1 MGQNIIVNKE
11 QMTFTLNTNNSSYQ
25 MKVDKYKRLLHT
37 WYGGKISGADYSY
50 LVEVLGRGF
59 SGNPGDVS
67 KAGDRDYTLDLL
79 PQEFPQHGT
88 GDYRI
93 NALDLVWENGAR
105 GTDFVYKDHKVIA
118 GKPELQ
124 DLPHFWT
131 SADNKEAV
139 ETLVVVLEDL
149 YSDLELEL
157 YYSIFPEY
165 DLIVRSSKI
174 TNLGNEEVVL
184 KNIASGA
191 LDFINKDFELINF
204 PGRHLKERNAS
215 KVELGENIFQIRST
229 RGTSSHQQNPSL
241 FLQEQ
246 GACEDKGEVYGLS
259 LVYSGGF
266 NISCEKDQLG
276 QIRVVAGL
284 DDSNFSWILKNG
296 ESFQTPELAMCYS
309 PEGRGELSRNLH
321 RAVNNNLI
329 RSSWADKRRPV
340 LINNWEATYF
350 DFDKDKILEIANKAK
365 ELNFDL
371 LVLDDGWFG
380 KRDLDISG
388 LGDWIPNETKIG
400 GTLEDLIKDVNDLGL
415 DFGIWMEPE
424 MVNEDSDLYRAH
436 PDWALAIP
444 GREPNRSRVQL
455 VLDFS
460 RKDVQDFAISAIDNV
475 LQTGNITYL
484 KWDMNRSLFDLY
496 SHSLPAEK
504 QGELSHRY
512 VLGVYRVL
520 QHLLDNYPD
529 LLIEGCSGGGGRFDL
544 GMLYYT
550 PQIWT
555 SDNTD
560 ALDRTRIQHG
570 TSFVYPLSSISAHV
584 SAVPN
589 HQNHRVT
596 PISTRAF
603 TALQGAFGYEMDL
616 STLSESEQ
624 EFTKKF
630 IDFYNKHWETVQK
643 GDYYRLVD
651 PYENTY
657 VTAWENVAT
666 DKAEAILTVVYKD
679 LAAAGLAECIKWKGL
694 CKDSDYKLTLYKG
707 SEEFDCGVYSGLD
720 LMVAGILV
728 ERGRQNYD
736 SVCYIAEKV

>member
-50 LVEVLGRGF
+50 LIEVLGRGF

-67 KAGDRDYTLDLL
+67 KEGDRDYTLDLL

-105 GTDFVYKDHKVIA
+105 GTDFVYKDHKIIG

-124 DLPHFWT
+124 GLPHFWT
-131 SADNKEAV
+131 SADKKEAV

-329 RSSWADKRRPV
+329 RSSWSDKRRPV

-371 LVLDDGWFG
+371 
-380 KRDLDISG
+380 S
-388 LGDWIPNETKIG
+388 
-400 GTLEDLIKDVNDLGL
+400 LIH
-415 DFGIWMEPE
+415 I
-424 MVNEDSDLYRAH
+424 
-436 PDWALAIP
+436 
-444 GREPNRSRVQL
+444 
-455 VLDFS
+455 
-460 RKDVQDFAISAIDNV
+460 
-475 LQTGNITYL
+475 
-484 KWDMNRSLFDLY
+484 
-496 SHSLPAEK
+496 
-504 QGELSHRY
+504 
-512 VLGVYRVL
+512 
-520 QHLLDNYPD
+520 
-529 LLIEGCSGGGGRFDL
+529 
-544 GMLYYT
+544 
-550 PQIWT
+550 
-555 SDNTD
+555 
-560 ALDRTRIQHG
+560 
-570 TSFVYPLSSISAHV
+570 
-584 SAVPN
+584 
-589 HQNHRVT
+589 
-596 PISTRAF
+596 
-603 TALQGAFGYEMDL
+603 
-616 STLSESEQ
+616 
-624 EFTKKF
+624 
-630 IDFYNKHWETVQK
+630 
-643 GDYYRLVD
+643 
-651 PYENTY
+651 
-657 VTAWENVAT
+657 
-666 DKAEAILTVVYKD
+666 
-679 LAAAGLAECIKWKGL
+679 
-694 CKDSDYKLTLYKG
+694 
-707 SEEFDCGVYSGLD
+707 
-720 LMVAGILV
+720 
-728 ERGRQNYD
+728 
-736 SVCYIAEKV
+736 